1 MSKYDEAIKK
11 AKKEIERLSAEI
23 EKKKAR
29 ITELQG
35 QIKQYEAA
43 KARDTKFS
51 DIMLDMM
58 RDNGIVSEDD
68 RNDVLQKMNEYFKT
82 IAAQKSE
89 SAQTATEENLAIDN
103 TTTEDTEPE
112 YESDE
117 SEETEETE
125 TEPTTASAGNYRT
138 APNANYQNSAY
149 SYRPTNNGNNN
160 S

>member
-1 MSKYDEAIKK
+1 MSKYDEAIRK

-58 RDNGIVSEDD
+58 RDNGIVSEED

-89 SAQTATEENLAIDN
+89 SAQTAAEENLAIDN
-103 TTTEDTEPE
+103 TTT
-112 YESDE
+112 
-117 SEETEETE
+117 EETEETE